1 MHAVEMTGICK
12 SFGEKVIANNNV
24 NLKVKKG
31 EVHAIVGENGAGKST
46 LMNVLYGMYIPD
58 SGSIKIFEKEQTI
71 HSPSKAINLRIGM
84 VHQHFMLV
92 HPLTVL
98 ENIILGSEPVRNGFI
113 NFDSARNKISSI
125 INDFKIKIELD
136 SPIELLSVGLQQKVE
151 ILKLLYRDADIL
163 ILDEPTAVLTP
174 QEIEGL
180 FNTISF
186 LKSEGKT
193 IILITHKLSE
203 VMSISDSITVL
214 RHGKN
219 AGELETK
226 NASLEKISGLMIG
239 EDKIYEEKKT
249 STDKNNIVLLINN
262 LTVKNDSGIE
272 TVKDLSLELFSGEI
286 LGIAGVEGN
295 GQAELIEAISC
306 MREYSKGS
314 ISLNGKDISKNIN
327 VAHIP
332 ADRHK
337 HGIIMDFSVSD
348 NLILGREK
356 EEQFKKNLILNK
368 RYITGFSRK
377 LIERNDIRPG
387 NPNAKMKVLSG
398 GNQQK
403 AVIAREIDKNS
414 QLIIA
419 SHPTRG
425 LDIKASSFVHN
436 VLIKERDSGKAIL
449 LVSSDLSEILK
460 LSDRIAVIY
469 NGKIAVILD
478 AGNTTENEIGLYMTG
493 GIKSS

>member
-1 MHAVEMTGICK
+1 MYAVEMTGICK

-24 NLKVKKG
+24 SLKVNKG

-46 LMNVLYGMYIPD
+46 LMNILYGMYIPD
-58 SGSIKIFEKEQTI
+58 SGTIKISGKEQTI
-71 HSPSKAINLRIGM
+71 HSPSKAINLKIGM

-98 ENIILGSEPVRNGFI
+98 ENIILGSEPVSKGFI
-113 NFDSARNKISSI
+113 DFKSARNKISSLI
-125 INDFKIKIELD
+125 KSFKINISLDASIE
-136 SPIELLSVGLQQKVE
+136 SLSVGLQQKVE

-180 FNTISF
+180 FNTINF

-203 VMSISDSITVL
+203 VMSISDTITVL
-214 RHGKN
+214 RHGIN
-219 AGELETK
+219 AGELEIK
-226 NASLEKISGLMIG
+226 DASIEKISGLMIG
-239 EDKIYEEKKT
+239 EDNIYELKKT
-249 STDKNNIVLLINN
+249 KTGKNKIVLSIQNIY
-262 LTVKNDSGIE
+262 VKNDSGIE
-272 TVKDLSLELFSGEI
+272 TVKDLSLELYSGEI

-306 MREYSKGS
+306 MRDILKGN
-314 ISLNGKDISKNIN
+314 ILLNGNHISNKIN
-327 VAHIP
+327 TAHIP

-356 EEQFKKNLILNK
+356 ESQFNKNLFLNK
-368 RYITGFSRK
+368 KFIAGFSSNI
-377 LIERNDIRPG
+377 IEQYDIRPG
-387 NPNAKMKVLSG
+387 NPAAKMKSLSG

-403 AVIAREIDKNS
+403 AVAAREIDKNS
-414 QLIIA
+414 ELIIA

-436 VLIKERDSGKAIL
+436 VLIKERDSGKAIM

-469 NGKIAVILD
+469 NGKIAAVLD
-478 AGNTTENEIGLYMTG
+478 AGSTTENEIGLYMTG
-493 GIKSS
+493 GSKPN

>member
-1 MHAVEMTGICK
+1 MYAVEMTGICK

-24 NLKVKKG
+24 SLKVYKG
-31 EVHAIVGENGAGKST
+31 DVHAIVGENGAGKST
-46 LMNVLYGMYIPD
+46 LMNILYGMYTPD
-58 SGSIKIFEKEQTI
+58 SGAIKIFGKEQII
-71 HSPSKAINLRIGM
+71 HSPAKAISLKIGM

-98 ENIILGSEPVRNGFI
+98 ENIILGSEPVSKGFI
-113 NFDSARNKISSI
+113 DFKSARNKVSSLIKSFKINIDLDSSI
-125 INDFKIKIELD
+125 E
-136 SPIELLSVGLQQKVE
+136 SLSVGLQQKVE

-193 IILITHKLSE
+193 IILITHKLAE
-203 VMSISDSITVL
+203 VMSVSDTITVL
-214 RHGKN
+214 RQGIN
-219 AGELETK
+219 AGELDIK
-226 NASLEKISGLMIG
+226 DASIEKISGLMIG
-239 EDKIYEEKKT
+239 EDKIYEEKKS
-249 STDKNNIVLLINN
+249 STEKIKIVLSIQN
-262 LTVKNDSGIE
+262 LYVKNDSGAE
-272 TVKDLSLELFSGEI
+272 TVKDLSLELYSGEI

-295 GQAELIEAISC
+295 GQTELIEAITS
-306 MREYSKGS
+306 MREISKGN
-314 ISLNGKDISKNIN
+314 ILLNGKRISKKIN
-327 VAHIP
+327 TSHIP

-356 EEQFKKNLILNK
+356 ENQFNKNFFLNK
-368 RYITGFSRK
+368 KFISGFSSK
-377 LIERNDIRPG
+377 IIEHYDIRPG
-387 NPNAKMKVLSG
+387 NPAAHMKSLSG

-403 AVIAREIDKNS
+403 AVVAREIDKNS
-414 QLIIA
+414 ELIIA

-436 VLIKERDSGKAIL
+436 VLIKERDAGKAIM

-469 NGKIAVILD
+469 NGKITVVLE
-478 AGNTTENEIGLYMTG
+478 AGSTTEHEIGLYMTG
-493 GIKSS
+493 GSKPI